1 MHAREIEHGS
11 AHTFDVAL
19 AVDLVAGIFEIL
31 CRTVFEE
38 PRVGVDQ
45 QVFLGGQRGARVPH
59 RDARNTR
66 HAMAG
71 DAEQVGDNRTPRR
84 VKSHRVSQDLHEG
97 VVDYVFCGLPAVAH
111 GKTEA
116 QQGCAMSLIQLAC
129 RRGIP
134 ASEAGNELGILGGQG
149 CHPGRSAEVMNYI
162 AIGKPKSSLLVT
174 VRPRR
179 DRVQRGPSITNRVA
193 RGTLMGL
200 GRPAEP
206 GRHERK
212 ASEEDE
218 NGQSATSS
226 GPRETRRRR
235 NRSASPIKDDSEG
248 GSDSAPSTLPT
259 LSAAHA
265 YFMNTFGP
273 AERQAPDVNVF
284 LTRKIMR
291 FARRWRA
298 IANEHLAA
306 IGHTQARWEAL
317 YWIAVSQGGATQ
329 RELAECVGIEE
340 PTLVRMLHRL
350 EQEGLV
356 ERRASQADRR
366 TKTIVLTK
374 AAEPHLKAMSGV
386 IDQLREDVLQGLSAE
401 EITQAVSVLD
411 RLLERLERP

>member
-1 MHAREIEHGS
+1 
-11 AHTFDVAL
+11 
-19 AVDLVAGIFEIL
+19 
-31 CRTVFEE
+31 
-38 PRVGVDQ
+38 
-45 QVFLGGQRGARVPH
+45 
-59 RDARNTR
+59 
-66 HAMAG
+66 
-71 DAEQVGDNRTPRR
+71 
-84 VKSHRVSQDLHEG
+84 
-97 VVDYVFCGLPAVAH
+97 
-111 GKTEA
+111 
-116 QQGCAMSLIQLAC
+116 
-129 RRGIP
+129 
-134 ASEAGNELGILGGQG
+134 
-149 CHPGRSAEVMNYI
+149 
-162 AIGKPKSSLLVT
+162 
-174 VRPRR
+174 
-179 DRVQRGPSITNRVA
+179 
-193 RGTLMGL
+193 MGL

-218 NGQSATSS
+218 DGQSGTSS
-226 GPRETRRRR
+226 GRQTRRRR
-235 NRSASPIKDDSEG
+235 NRSASPIKADVDSSSE
-248 GSDSAPSTLPT
+248 SASPTQPT

-265 YFMNTFGP
+265 YFMSTFGP
-273 AERQAPDVNVF
+273 AERPAPDLNVF

-329 RELAECVGIEE
+329 RELAEYVGIEE

-386 IDQLREDVLQGLSAE
+386 IDQLREDVLEGISAE
-401 EITQAVSVLD
+401 EIAQAVSVLD